1 MDCNHLSNNDRR
13 RQQELRQFTGL
24 LRAQQKELTPTMLQ
38 FHNETHVLRI
48 EDDSHGVM
56 TVLVRD
62 RATTQVLH
70 RVRFIKKPNQGVVY
84 NFMRG
89 DRLWF
94 LAIEAV
100 LLPLLEA
107 RAKMQADV
115 QSVSH

>member
-1 MDCNHLSNNDRR
+1 MNCESLSNNDRR
-13 RQQELRQFTGL
+13 RQREMGRFTRL
-24 LRAQQKELTPTMLQ
+24 LQAQQKEMTPTMLQ

-48 EDDSHGVM
+48 EDDAHGVM

-62 RATTQVLH
+62 RATTKALH
-70 RVRFIKKPNQGVVY
+70 RVRFVKQPKQGVVY

-89 DRLWF
+89 DRLSY

-107 RAKMQADV
+107 RARLHAEAQTA
-115 QSVSH
+115 SA